1 MMTTTA
7 KACAAVAKAEQ
18 WVGKKRE
25 DRVLPRSFPQE
36 PYREENAE
44 TETPGASGPG
54 KDSPRPK
61 GRSPLNLLPPL
72 G

>member
-7 KACAAVAKAEQ
+7 KACAAVAKAEEM
-18 WVGKKRE
+18 VGEETGGSGSCRGH
-25 DRVLPRSFPQE
+25 FPQE

-54 KDSPRPK
+54 KD
-61 GRSPLNLLPPL
+61 
-72 G
+72 